1 MIFRPNQPT
10 AANDELERETLARQA
25 PHRKSNDPG
34 QCPRR
39 GAPVRVIAEVTD
51 PNVIARILEHVQARG
66 SDRKLSR
73 Q

>member
-1 MIFRPNQPT
+1 M
-10 AANDELERETLARQA
+10 
-25 PHRKSNDPG
+25 KSNANPG
-34 QCPRR
+34 APSA
-39 GAPVRVIAEVTD
+39 APVRIIAEVTD